1 MSQARE
7 LNGRSGAVV
16 LFDSAMGRYE
26 VRLADRAVR
35 LKPEALQ
42 LHPKQRK
49 KNKAGKGD
57 EVVFLTEDQKL
68 AREGMY
74 AVRMD
79 PQFWYDQAL
88 ERVFEATNE
97 FEVLGLEATFTEEL
111 SVIKKAHRNSS
122 PAVLLD
128 G

>member
-1 MSQARE
+1 M
-7 LNGRSGAVV
+7 
-16 LFDSAMGRYE
+16 
-26 VRLADRAVR
+26 
-35 LKPEALQ
+35 
-42 LHPKQRK
+42 
-49 KNKAGKGD
+49 
-57 EVVFLTEDQKL
+57 VFLTEDQKL

-97 FEVLGLEATFTEEL
+97 FEVLGLGPALFFITAASARFSLPQVLGLEATFTEEL

>member
-1 MSQARE
+1 M
-7 LNGRSGAVV
+7 
-16 LFDSAMGRYE
+16 
-26 VRLADRAVR
+26 
-35 LKPEALQ
+35 
-42 LHPKQRK
+42 
-49 KNKAGKGD
+49 
-57 EVVFLTEDQKL
+57 VFLTEDQKL

-97 FEVLGLEATFTEEL
+97 FEVLGLGPAPFFITAASARFFLPQVLGLEATFTEEL

-122 PAVLLD
+122 PAVVLLD

>member
-1 MSQARE
+1 M
-7 LNGRSGAVV
+7 
-16 LFDSAMGRYE
+16 
-26 VRLADRAVR
+26 
-35 LKPEALQ
+35 
-42 LHPKQRK
+42 
-49 KNKAGKGD
+49 
-57 EVVFLTEDQKL
+57 VFLTEDQKL

-97 FEVLGLEATFTEEL
+97 FEVLGLGPALFFVAAASAARFVLPQVLGLEATFTEEL

-122 PAVLLD
+122 PAVVLLD